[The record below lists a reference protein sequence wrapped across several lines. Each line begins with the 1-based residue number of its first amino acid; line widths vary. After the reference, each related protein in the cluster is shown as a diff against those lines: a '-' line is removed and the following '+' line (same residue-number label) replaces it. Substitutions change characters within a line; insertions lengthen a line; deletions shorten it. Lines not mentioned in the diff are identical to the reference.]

1 MNAVL
6 QPANP
11 FQTVLGNPSGPT
23 VEPSFEPGFEPLTAL
38 WLDEVMQIEQQAYAH
53 PWSRANFADSIQTGY
68 QMQVLTLSRVST
80 ASTAFTVSGA
90 VADDKQPILGYFIAM
105 KGFEEVHLLN
115 ITVAPEHQGR
125 GWGRAML
132 EALGVWSRGQAA
144 EWLWLEVRAS
154 NTRALKVYKDHGFK
168 LVSVRQDY
176 YPAGPK
182 ANGREDAIVMSLK
195 L

>member
-6 QPANP
+6 QSANP
-11 FQTVLGNPSGPT
+11 AQAALGSPF
-23 VEPSFEPGFEPLTAL
+23 EPSFEPLTAL
-38 WLDEVMQIEQQAYAH
+38 WLDEVMHIEQQAYAH
-53 PWSRANFADSIQTGY
+53 PWSRGNFADSIQTGY
-68 QMQVLTLSRVST
+68 QMQVLT
-80 ASTAFTVSGA
+80 ASGS
-90 VADDKQPILGYFIAM
+90 DKQPILGYFVAM

-125 GWGRAML
+125 GWARAML
-132 EALGVWSRGQAA
+132 EALVVWSRGQAA
-144 EWLWLEVRAS
+144 QWLWLEVRAS
-154 NTRALKVYKDHGFK
+154 NTRALKVYKDHGFN

>member
-1 MNAVL
+1 MSAVL
-6 QPANP
+6 QSSNLS
-11 FQTVLGNPSGPT
+11 QTVPGHPSGPT
-23 VEPSFEPGFEPLTAL
+23 FEPLTTL

-68 QMQVLTLSRVST
+68 QMQVLTTNST
-80 ASTAFTVSGA
+80 SGS
-90 VADDKQPILGYFIAM
+90 DKQPILGYFVAM

-115 ITVAPEHQGR
+115 ITVAPEYQGR
-125 GWGRAML
+125 GWARAML
-132 EALGVWSRGQAA
+132 EALAVWSRGQAA

>member
-6 QPANP
+6 QSTNPA
-11 FQTVLGNPSGPT
+11 QAALGGT
-23 VEPSFEPGFEPLTAL
+23 FEPTFEPLTAL

-53 PWSRANFADSIQTGY
+53 PWSRANFSDSIQTGY
-68 QMQVLTLSRVST
+68 QLQVLTSST
-80 ASTAFTVSGA
+80 ASTASFMASGTY
-90 VADDKQPILGYFIAM
+90 KQPILGYFVAM

-125 GWGRAML
+125 GWARAML
-132 EALGVWSRGQAA
+132 EALVVWSRGQAA

-154 NTRALKVYKDHGFK
+154 NTRALKVYKDHGFN

-176 YPAGPK
+176 YPTGPK

>member
-6 QPANP
+6 KSTPRAEDE
-11 FQTVLGNPSGPT
+11 VR
-23 VEPSFEPGFEPLTAL
+23 FEPLTAL
-38 WLDEVMQIEQQAYAH
+38 WLDEVMQIEQRAYAH

-68 QMQVLTLSRVST
+68 QMQVLTTNVD
-80 ASTAFTVSGA
+80 SGS
-90 VADDKQPILGYFIAM
+90 DKQPILGYFVAM

-125 GWGRAML
+125 GWARAML
-132 EALGVWSRGQAA
+132 EALAVWSRGQAA

-154 NTRALKVYKDHGFK
+154 NTRALKVYQDHGFK